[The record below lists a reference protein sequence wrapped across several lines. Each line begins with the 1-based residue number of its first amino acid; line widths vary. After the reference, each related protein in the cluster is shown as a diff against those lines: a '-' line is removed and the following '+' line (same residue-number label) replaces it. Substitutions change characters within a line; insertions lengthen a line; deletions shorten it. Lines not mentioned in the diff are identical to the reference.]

1 MNNRLLGGTV
11 VALVAF
17 NIARA
22 LRLFGDFADAVEFV
36 LAFVLLAAAIRS
48 GLTLER
54 LGLARKDVRR
64 GLLYGAGAFA
74 LVLAVV
80 SAAALIPA
88 TSDFL
93 NDSRVDVGFA
103 RMLFEVFVAILFGT
117 VIPEELIFRG
127 VLLGSAME
135 RWGGLRGALVS
146 SALFGLWHISPT
158 LNDLGGNAGLAEADS
173 SLLGKTAAVA
183 GAVLATFC
191 AGVIFSWLRERSRSL
206 VAPVMAHLSTNG
218 VAFLVAWF
226 VAR

>member
-22 LRLFGDFADAVEFV
+22 LHLFGNFADAVEFV
-36 LAFVLLAAAIRS
+36 LAFALLAAAIRS

-64 GLLYGAGAFA
+64 GLLYGAGAFV
-74 LVLAVV
+74 LVLVV
-80 SAAALIPA
+80 VTAAALIPA
-88 TSDFL
+88 TSGVL
-93 NDSRVDVGFA
+93 EDSRVDVGFS

-127 VLLGSAME
+127 VLLGSAIE
-135 RWGGLRGALVS
+135 RWGAVKGAIVS

-158 LNDLGGNAGLAEADS
+158 LNDLGGNAGLAEANS
-173 SLLGKTAAVA
+173 SAAGKAAAVV
-183 GAVLATFC
+183 GAVFATFC
-191 AGVIFSWLRERSRSL
+191 AGLVFSWLRERSRSL
-206 VAPVMAHLSTNG
+206 VAPVVAHLSTNG
-218 VAFLVAWF
+218 VAFAVAWF
-226 VAR
+226 VAH